1 MHAKLRAAQA
11 NFFTTSREVAEDAA
25 DMRDGLGHGW
35 IHAVEPTGDFE
46 VDRGEPE
53 SWKSKAPLRVL
64 SVEPG
69 RLNGKTPAP
78 ADTAAAEDGRHRRLS
93 GSR

>member
-1 MHAKLRAAQA
+1 MPLSHGRARR

-35 IHAVEPTGDFE
+35 IHVVEPTGDFE

-53 SWKSKAPLRVL
+53 SWKSEAPLRVV
-64 SVEPG
+64 SVGPG
-69 RLNGKTPAP
+69 RLNGVTP
-78 ADTAAAEDGRHRRLS
+78 TS
-93 GSR
+93 C